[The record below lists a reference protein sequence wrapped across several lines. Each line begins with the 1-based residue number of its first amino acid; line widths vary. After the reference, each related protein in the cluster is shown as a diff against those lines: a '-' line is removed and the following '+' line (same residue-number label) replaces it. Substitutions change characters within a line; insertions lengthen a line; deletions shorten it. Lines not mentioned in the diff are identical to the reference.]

1 VLLSCTYVCAGS
13 LGVNLHA
20 ANHVVL
26 LDASLNPAHD
36 LQAIYRVW
44 RYGQTKPVYAYCLVA
59 HRTMEEKIYVAGGL
73 QVTIN
78 MKLSSMKTKTYKGST
93 RHGLV
98 RVGGFEENI

>member
-1 VLLSCTYVCAGS
+1 MYVYANLLNHVVLLDARSMGINVCAANHAGTYVCAGS

-44 RYGQTKPVYAYCLVA
+44 RQELV
-59 HRTMEEKIYVAGGL
+59 T
-73 QVTIN
+73 
-78 MKLSSMKTKTYKGST
+78 
-93 RHGLV
+93 
-98 RVGGFEENI
+98 